1 MAAAAGAG
9 AGHDAREV
17 VGAVADERRALLAQ
31 RGEYQLAF
39 LAVGQHLAGFG
50 IDDLDVDEVV
60 PDVHAVVGVAGNAD
74 ARAVHLGEAV
84 NVVNLDAQL
93 VLNAVAHLLAP
104 ALGADDALLQ
114 VNLVA
119 QVALGDLLGE
129 KQRVGAGGADDRGLQ
144 ILHHLQLL
152 LGVARPH
159 GNGHGAQALGAQLE
173 TDAGRPQAVA
183 RGDLDAVERGDAR
196 HLVAAGELRGPVDDV
211 LLGVGDDNRRARGAR
226 GAVDAHDFLVG
237 HRLQPQRIH
246 RAQVIFL
253 GKGQLFEVGLGAHV
267 RDIDTF
273 ELLRV
278 ERRPLLNGGQLIGD
292 KLKLLFRHFHGRVS
306 LLRTHLLRVCP
317 ILTNW
322 QQLALVNHDNRA
334 GKRRGDGW
342 KDDFIAHLIDGGP
355 SARGER
361 ACRLQLAPANL
372 ALVFGRFFRVVRLRG
387 IST

>member
-1 MAAAAGAG
+1 
-9 AGHDAREV
+9 
-17 VGAVADERRALLAQ
+17 
-31 RGEYQLAF
+31 
-39 LAVGQHLAGFG
+39 
-50 IDDLDVDEVV
+50 
-60 PDVHAVVGVAGNAD
+60 
-74 ARAVHLGEAV
+74 
-84 NVVNLDAQL
+84 
-93 VLNAVAHLLAP
+93 
-104 ALGADDALLQ
+104 

-292 KLKLLFRHFHGRVS
+292 KLKLLFRHFHGRAS

-342 KDDFIAHLIDGGP
+342 KDDGLTHRWRIESVAEFADGLDLRVPAHLFP
-355 SARGER
+355 
-361 ACRLQLAPANL
+361 
-372 ALVFGRFFRVVRLRG
+372 
-387 IST
+387 